1 MKKTSLFIVAVVLV
15 LVGVHFLTPTKP
27 HANEKPIIKYIA
39 PATQAPVDHV
49 TTVFSQESPTSVKDL
64 TSVFLNTSNEKLT
77 AIRVYW
83 TVHDESGGTRRA
95 SATVDALPFG
105 DEPSLAP
112 GTYLPGSRVGVKNE
126 GEMNLTAPIR
136 QIDVGLS
143 FVETTGD
150 RRPGIEWPSRGNV
163 WPSHNESWLVVMQR
177 RLSVANFRAFL
188 LRESNEKGLE
198 CIQEI
203 LRFERDRLARM
214 IPQTTIE

>member
-1 MKKTSLFIVAVVLV
+1 MKKTSLFI
-15 LVGVHFLTPTKP
+15 
-27 HANEKPIIKYIA
+27 
-39 PATQAPVDHV
+39 
-49 TTVFSQESPTSVKDL
+49 
-64 TSVFLNTSNEKLT
+64 
-77 AIRVYW
+77 
-83 TVHDESGGTRRA
+83 
-95 SATVDALPFG
+95 
-105 DEPSLAP
+105 
-112 GTYLPGSRVGVKNE
+112 
-126 GEMNLTAPIR
+126 
-136 QIDVGLS
+136 S